1 MKKFLLMAAIA
12 AGTMTANAQMKL
24 DQSKIKM
31 ASKVELASEVQDN
44 TTRAMQVVN
53 MYYYRPQGL
62 FYSGWNKGY
71 FNPGVSFAPIE
82 TNLHFE
88 ANYESGT
95 PAWAY
100 PSGNIGSD
108 GEPEAAEYQGE
119 SIDLNLKAGK
129 YFTPMLVN
137 LEDQQNDRFTPV
149 GYMNVGGATFQ
160 GIEEYEG
167 EEVCNDGYAV
177 NYVPT
182 GNIALLP
189 QYLCTANP
197 DADAQFQQVIGDNT
211 YKTRGFGELFT
222 SPAKMTVRGF
232 NMLVYAEENI
242 MNSLNKVK
250 ASFIELIPGQGVN
263 EIKGY
268 KDFDVEITEVEAPNQ
283 GFGIYHLLY
292 TLKGDPITVDAEKL
306 LIPMVT
312 TTKIQ
317 MSPLFDGQPR
327 WDETVEQSQGITTM
341 FLCAETA
348 DGEVY
353 TQVPSLAVTSQAGD
367 KVYLNNWCIGLDMSY
382 AADGGFAGIDN
393 VVADEV
399 AGNAAVYTVEGVKVS
414 NGDVENLPAG
424 VYVKGGKKFVVR

>member
-24 DQSKIKM
+24 DQTKIQK
-31 ASKVELASEVQDN
+31 AAKVELASEVQDN
-44 TTRAMQVVN
+44 STRALEVIN

-62 FYSGWNKGY
+62 FYSGWNKAY
-71 FNPGVSFAPIE
+71 FNPGVSFAPAE
-82 TNLHFE
+82 TNIHFE
-88 ANYESGT
+88 ANYESGV

-100 PSGNIGSD
+100 PDGTFDAN
-108 GEPEAAEYQGE
+108 GEPVSAEYQGE
-119 SIDLNLKAGK
+119 SIDLNLPKGR
-129 YFTPMLVN
+129 YFTPMVVN
-137 LEDQQNDRFTPV
+137 MEDQQNDRFTPC
-149 GYMNVGGATFQ
+149 GYMEVGGSTFQ
-160 GIEEYEG
+160 GVAEYEG

-189 QYLCTANP
+189 QYLCTNNP
-197 DADAQFQQVIGDNT
+197 DADAQFQGVIGDDT
-211 YKTRGFGELFT
+211 YKTKGFGELFT
-222 SPAKMTVRGF
+222 APADMTVKGF
-232 NMLVYAEENI
+232 NMLVWAEEGIVDN
-242 MNSLNKVK
+242 LNKIK
-250 ASFIELIPGQGVN
+250 ASFIELIPGQGIN

-268 KDFDVEITEVEAPNQ
+268 KDFDVEITEMEAPSQ
-283 GFGIYHLLY
+283 GAGVYHLLF
-292 TLKGDPITVDAEKL
+292 TLKGDPIKVDAEKL
-306 LIPMVT
+306 FIPMVKS
-312 TTKIQ
+312 TKVQ

-353 TQVPSLAVTSQAGD
+353 TQVPSLAVTNQEGS
-367 KVYLNNWCIGLDMSY
+367 KLYLNNWAIGLDMSF
-382 AADGGFAGIDN
+382 DPNGFAGIDN

-399 AGNAAVYTVEGVKVS
+399 EGDAAVYTVEGVKVS
-414 NGDVENLPAG
+414 NGNVENLPAG